1 MALLLVAGV
10 VTGTVAWLVP
20 AVKRGPP
27 KTHYSAAERLA
38 YDKWLPLYPLY
49 ALGALVVGALH
60 GVLKNLP
67 GAFGWLITGQHGG
80 HMARDLSNTHIV
92 VVGVGTVLLT
102 GLTWYAL
109 PRIAKRPLYSPSL
122 ATASFWFTVI
132 GVSGFYLSILTLGLV
147 EARLVHLGL
156 SYPEAKALVGKW
168 HSVPVRLT
176 ATFMGLG
183 YWTYGLNALLTI
195 FAARHI
201 QASRPYAHLLKFIGV
216 GTAAL
221 FVGTV
226 QGVLQV
232 LPDNEAWLQAA
243 GDAGRFIDPISH
255 AHINLVMGAA
265 LLAAAFYIFLTPRL
279 GVRPVSRPNANLLF
293 WLLFGGSLAFYLST
307 LTLGFAEGYKV
318 VDEGLSFRQ
327 VVEQLGLRHSLPL
340 MVSGI
345 AMTAGLWFFV
355 GLVWSSSRSA
365 APAVRTA
372 LSLCALALF
381 VGTWQGPLQALPSF
395 RLWYEQAGE
404 LGAFIPDAHAQ
415 LNILGGVTPLVLLL
429 GLSLFKRLELA
440 TLSRKLA
447 LLSVGALV
455 LYAGLAYIGVRSA
468 VMSGQHVHPGMTG
481 MQMAAHNHAVDPL
494 IFSAVAPVGRTLQF
508 VAFGLYLFAALAVLQ
523 LVWPQTRAFRQ
534 LVGERLRAYPAQVAG
549 PVPHARRLPRGVPVG
564 VELLFALTGFPGLGW
579 FMAGIPVVGWPL
591 AAVGPGVA
599 WALLPLL
606 FSPYGDTFLTAS
618 GLNSYLVY
626 FPLTAGLSGG
636 LLLLVLRRRSVA
648 GSRKLHP
655 LVRRRRSLVTA
666 GGSVLGLAL
675 LSTLFVPLLGGAV
688 GANTQFAA
696 TRSIP
701 DGARGLYTLSGK
713 SSDNSSS
720 KSYAHPYPWFESQ
733 AAFPEDSLRLNRLD
747 AFLVQDKL
755 VGNSSNYRLL
765 SLGSGLSVPL
775 REGVRERAGKLERLT
790 LSPQRPLEP
799 GRYVLIADQTTSMYG
814 GTLTYYFSL
823 DPKAPALPLVADARP
838 SARTS
843 ANTASAAPKSNL
855 VWPLLAVAVGLVLAG
870 FVWRDYLRKPA
881 PQRLWWALGV
891 SMFALASGLGCYQ
904 VLYGWTPLT
913 YRVWYAS
920 GALFAAAFLGHG
932 TAWLVF
938 PKRVAQGLTWLLVLL
953 TGATLALALTAPLE
967 LSQLGGGEALSGR
980 GFPAIGAAGW
990 ASPRSFTPFLNL
1002 YGAAVLVLGALFTT
1016 WRLWF
1021 KVELAPRMWGTLL
1034 IAGGGVAMGTV
1045 GTLNRFGFAGL
1056 QSAGEVVALLLIFWG
1071 FKLANRRAQTS
1082 PASLFPDPTSAPGA
1096 VTPSTLELVGTSGD

>member
-1 MALLLVAGV
+1 MWLLEVENLDLMALLLVAGV
-10 VTGTVAWLVP
+10 VTGTVAWLIP

-27 KTHYSAAERLA
+27 KTYYSAAERLA

-49 ALGALVVGALH
+49 ALCALVVGALH
-60 GVLKNLP
+60 GLLKNLP

-80 HMARDLSNTHIV
+80 HMARDLSNTHII

-109 PRIAKRPLYSPSL
+109 PRIAKRPLYSPGL

-147 EARLVHLGL
+147 EARLVHLGF

-201 QASRPYAHLLKFIGV
+201 RASRPYAYLLKFIGV

-221 FVGTV
+221 FIGTV

-232 LPDNEAWLQAA
+232 LPKNEAWLQAA

-265 LLAAAFYIFLTPRL
+265 LLTAAFYIFLTPRL

-307 LTLGFAEGYKV
+307 LTLGFVEGYKV

-327 VVEQLGLRHSLPL
+327 VVEQLGLKHSLPL

-365 APAVRTA
+365 VPAVRAA
-372 LSLCALALF
+372 LTLCALALF

-395 RLWYEQAGE
+395 RLWYERAGE

-440 TLSRKLA
+440 KLSRRLA
-447 LLSVGALV
+447 LLSVGALF

-468 VMSGQHVHPGMTG
+468 VMSGQTHAHPGMTM
-481 MQMAAHNHAVDPL
+481 MQMATHNHAVDPL
-494 IFSAVAPVGRTLQF
+494 IFGVVAPLGMTLQLI
-508 VAFGLYLFAALAVLQ
+508 AFGLYLFAALAVLH

-534 LVGERLRAYPAQVAG
+534 LVGELLRAYPAQVTG
-549 PVPHARRLPRGVPVG
+549 PVPRSTRHLPQGVVAG

-606 FSPYGDTFLTAS
+606 FSPYGDTFLTSA

-626 FPLTAGLSGG
+626 FPLTAGLSSG
-636 LLLLVLRRRSVA
+636 LLLLVLRRRS
-648 GSRKLHP
+648 GISGRKLHP

-666 GGSVLGLAL
+666 GSSVLGLAL

-688 GANTQFAA
+688 GASTRFAA
-696 TRSIP
+696 THGIP
-701 DGARGLYTLSGK
+701 DGARGLYTWSG
-713 SSDNSSS
+713 

-733 AAFPEDSLRLNRLD
+733 TAFPKDSLRLNRLK
-747 AFLVQDKL
+747 AFVIQDKL

-765 SLGSGLSVPL
+765 SLGSGLRVPL
-775 REGVRERAGKLERLT
+775 REGARKGVGKLEQLT
-790 LSPQRPLEP
+790 LYPQKPLEP
-799 GRYVLIADQTTSMYG
+799 SRYVLIADQTTSMYG

-823 DPKAPALPLVADARP
+823 DPKAPALPLAAHD
-838 SARTS
+838 ARTS
-843 ANTASAAPKSNL
+843 VRSSGAAPEPNL
-855 VWPLLAVAVGLVLAG
+855 MWPLLAVGVGLVLAG
-870 FVWRDYLRKPA
+870 LVWRDYLRKPA

-904 VLYGWTPLT
+904 AFYGWTPLT
-913 YRVWYAS
+913 YRLWYAS

-938 PKRVAQGLTWLLVLL
+938 PKRVAQSLTWLLVLL
-953 TGATLALALTAPLE
+953 TGATLALALSAPLE
-967 LSQLGGGEALSGR
+967 LSHLGGEALSGR
-980 GFPAIGAAGW
+980 GFPAIGDAGW
-990 ASPRSFTPFLNL
+990 ASPRSFTPFLNV
-1002 YGAAVLVLGALFTT
+1002 YGAAVLILGALFTA
-1016 WRLWF
+1016 WQLWF

-1056 QSAGEVVALLLIFWG
+1056 QSVGEVTALLLIFWG
-1071 FKLANRRAQTS
+1071 FKLANKRVKALPT
-1082 PASLFPDPTSAPGA
+1082 PLYPDSRTVAP
-1096 VTPSTLELVGTSGD
+1096 SSDLEFVGTASGD